1 MLAVDVPS
9 AVDHGQGTP
18 SIVVNQPS
26 VSVTNQSVTHRSLI
40 EVLSTTQAVPASNTS
55 STLAGQVTIAHPL
68 RDACP
73 GSPPTDGAPQE
84 NRSLRVEVPPR
95 TEARRA
101 GEEWARQGRYRG
113 G

>member
-9 AVDHGQGTP
+9 AVDHGQGAP

-55 STLAGQVTIAHPL
+55 STLAAQVTIAPTL

-73 GSPPTDGAPQE
+73 GSLLTDVAPPE
-84 NRSLRVEVPPR
+84 NRRLRVDVPPPARLTPAAPRRSDR
-95 TEARRA
+95 TIDV
-101 GEEWARQGRYRG
+101 
-113 G
+113 